1 VGSLKRLLD
10 SDTENHRFILGEEH
24 PQLRLSFSQPTLD
37 IAGGKWCLVF
47 AIISNTLLLGFPDG
61 QRGRFKSLWLDQ
73 LINTRRW
80 REYISE
86 TVEDLEQTMSWIFA
100 LLIANVHMMPLS
112 SFPAFSGSSFLLC
125 VFGLVTALFLIQEQR
140 RLLSTIAA
148 AAAVNLDNPITSY
161 RFRPTAMIHSL
172 PQVLFTWALLLF
184 AMQSFWMTFAD
195 LPLPMLPAIF
205 PVAVLL
211 VFACRGVWKALHPR
225 SKTFEGTQP
234 VPIPLLVPALD

>member
-1 VGSLKRLLD
+1 
-10 SDTENHRFILGEEH
+10 
-24 PQLRLSFSQPTLD
+24 
-37 IAGGKWCLVF
+37 
-47 AIISNTLLLGFPDG
+47 
-61 QRGRFKSLWLDQ
+61 
-73 LINTRRW
+73 
-80 REYISE
+80 
-86 TVEDLEQTMSWIFA
+86 
-100 LLIANVHMMPLS
+100 
-112 SFPAFSGSSFLLC
+112 
-125 VFGLVTALFLIQEQR
+125 
-140 RLLSTIAA
+140 
-148 AAAVNLDNPITSY
+148 
-161 RFRPTAMIHSL
+161 MIHSL